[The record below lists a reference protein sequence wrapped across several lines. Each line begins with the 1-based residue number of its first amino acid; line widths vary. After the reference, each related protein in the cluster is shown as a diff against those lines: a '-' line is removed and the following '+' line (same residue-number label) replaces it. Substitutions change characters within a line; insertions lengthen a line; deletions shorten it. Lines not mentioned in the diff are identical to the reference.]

1 MAAAI
6 VSADGTI
13 VRRDR
18 IPTPQREPWTALA
31 TLIKR
36 IQAAAG
42 DIDVLACGV
51 ACGGPMSRGGE
62 DVSPL
67 HIPSWRNFPLR
78 ASVAELTGLPTYVDN
93 DAKALAMAEGWIG
106 AARGVNDFIAIVIGT
121 GVGAGIVSG
130 GRLVDGRLGNAGH
143 IGHVIVEPGGREC
156 RCGAAGC
163 LEAYLAGYAVEV
175 ETGRGAA
182 YANRALVERNGRYL
196 GRALAGVVALC
207 DIECAVLS
215 GGVAHGWGEPFI
227 EAATAEFS
235 QRSRLS
241 FTSGFDIRPAALGGN
256 AALVGAA
263 AVAFVRRPSPSTKHF
278 AK

>member
-6 VSADGTI
+6 VLADGTI

-18 IPTPQREPWTALA
+18 IATPQREPWVALA
-31 TLIKR
+31 TLVRR

-51 ACGGPMSRGGE
+51 ACGGPMSRGG
-62 DVSPL
+62 DNVSPL
-67 HIPSWRNFPLR
+67 HIPSWRNFALR
-78 ASVAELTGLPTYVDN
+78 ASMAELTGLPTYVDN

-106 AARGVNDFIAIVIGT
+106 AARGVDDFIAVVIGT
-121 GVGAGIVSG
+121 GLGGGIVSG

-143 IGHVIVEPGGREC
+143 IGHMIVEPGGRPC
-156 RCGAAGC
+156 RCGAQGC
-163 LEAYLAGYAVEV
+163 LEAYLAGYAIEV

-182 YANRALVERNGRYL
+182 YANKALVERNGRYL
-196 GRALAGVVALC
+196 GRALAGVAAMC
-207 DIECAVLS
+207 DIRCAVLS

-227 EAATAEFS
+227 EAATHEFG
-235 QRSRLS
+235 QRSRLA
-241 FTSGFDIRPAALGGN
+241 FTAGFDIRPAALGGN

-263 AVAFVRRPSPSTKHF
+263 AVAFVRQRRSPGQ
-278 AK
+278 